1 MNSWTVLEWVVFALC
16 AVWTISTNIAL
27 RQHYKNSDQ
36 PMLPANST
44 AMTQLIGVVVIAVA
58 RIFSLSSPLDTSHC
72 VPHWLHRATVQIIR
86 LHRVALRICHRL
98 HGPIQLVI

>member
-1 MNSWTVLEWVVFALC
+1 MNSWTLLEWVVFALC

-44 AMTQLIGVVVIAVA
+44 AMTQMIGVVVIAVA
-58 RIFSLSSPLDTSHC
+58 GYSPFHLLWILSIAYLTGF
-72 VPHWLHRATVQIIR
+72 I
-86 LHRVALRICHRL
+86 ALRFRL
-98 HGPIQLVI
+98 FGRIVWLYGYAIAYTVPSNW